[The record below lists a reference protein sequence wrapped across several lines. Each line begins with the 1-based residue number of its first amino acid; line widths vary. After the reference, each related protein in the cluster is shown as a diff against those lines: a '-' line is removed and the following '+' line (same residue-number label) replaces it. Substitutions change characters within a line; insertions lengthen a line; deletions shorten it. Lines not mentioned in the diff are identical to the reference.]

1 MSEIG
6 DQQGQGPGVKEPL
19 QLFYFCVCSGQYGCK
34 SELLEAC
41 ESEGYIKVLFR
52 SVAGIC
58 QGQEEAIGEDLGHFT
73 SSNGVAQDLGGMDWT
88 HYYQNSV

>member
-1 MSEIG
+1 METSRVK
-6 DQQGQGPGVKEPL
+6 DQLGVKELL

-41 ESEGYIKVLFR
+41 ESEGYIKVLFG

-58 QGQEEAIGEDLGHFT
+58 QGLLERIWATLLLLMEWPKL
-73 SSNGVAQDLGGMDWT
+73 
-88 HYYQNSV
+88 